1 MYRTTS
7 GLSTADCHFRPKKAR
22 MGAWRNEIREGALS
36 PLAAFFRKKRCG
48 NIRLTS
54 SGSVAWY
61 SKLRNTKTGFAHR
74 NRFRNENTT
83 LEQETAMKEKTINA
97 MHTMLAVTSEN
108 LGFVI
113 VWVIAMG
120 VILKLA
126 CA

>member
-1 MYRTTS
+1 M
-7 GLSTADCHFRPKKAR
+7 AV
-22 MGAWRNEIREGALS
+22 WRDIVSSENEKQVSHIG
-36 PLAAFFRKKRCG
+36 
-48 NIRLTS
+48 
-54 SGSVAWY
+54 
-61 SKLRNTKTGFAHR
+61 TGFATK
-74 NRFRNENTT
+74 NTT

-97 MHTMLAVTSEN
+97 MHTMLAVTSDN